1 MTTENVRIRTV
12 VEVTDNITGEI
23 TYRAVEPL
31 VDNPNAGGVITTN
44 GLINFIERAVTDQ
57 GLKHCTL

>member
-1 MTTENVRIRTV
+1 MTTENVRVRAV

-31 VDNPNAGGVITTN
+31 VDSPGAGSVITTN
-44 GLINFIERAVTDQ
+44 GLINFIERAVS
-57 GLKHCTL
+57 